1 MKGEC
6 GLVEKSGLV
15 STEAQRSSGLAE
27 QKVLSSGESRS
38 GVLKGEPY
46 K

>member
-6 GLVEKSGLV
+6 GLAEKSGLV

-27 QKVLSSGESRS
+27 KKVLSSGESRS